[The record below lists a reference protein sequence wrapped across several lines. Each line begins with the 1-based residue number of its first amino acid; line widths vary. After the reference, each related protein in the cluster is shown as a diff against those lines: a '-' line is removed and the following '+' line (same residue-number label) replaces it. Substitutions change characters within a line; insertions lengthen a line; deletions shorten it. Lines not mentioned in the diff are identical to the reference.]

1 MARHSTK
8 ELTMTFSNPH
18 DLPIC
23 MMKQVPLKSLKSG
36 DTFLRKIDAQRTL
49 KRQHYNR
56 KDYFGPANYSCGDAF
71 GDINYEIFLKPTT
84 QVWIEMSEKEIQ
96 AKWGGLNG

>member
-1 MARHSTK
+1 MARHPTK

-18 DLPIC
+18 NLPIC
-23 MMKQVPLKSLKSG
+23 MMKQVPLKTLKSG

-56 KDYFGPANYSCGDAF
+56 ATVFFGPANYSCGDAY
-71 GDINYEIFLKPTT
+71 GDINYEIFLKGST
-84 QVWIEMSEKEIQ
+84 QVWVEMTEKDISEQ
-96 AKWGGLNG
+96 WG